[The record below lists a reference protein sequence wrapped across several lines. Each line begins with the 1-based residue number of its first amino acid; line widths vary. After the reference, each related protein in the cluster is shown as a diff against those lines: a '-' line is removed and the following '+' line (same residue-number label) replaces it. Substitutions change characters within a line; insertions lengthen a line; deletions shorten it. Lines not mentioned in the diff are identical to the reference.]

1 MKALPGKE
9 FCAAERPRVVHL
21 ADFSRPDVP
30 AAKGSWNI
38 KANSHHGGYFTLYRP
53 MNKTPLRLDEGEH
66 AAHALR
72 FIGRFTW
79 LRAAE
84 LGRLLYPGR
93 QHSRKYAEKNLRKLL
108 ELRFVVARPLPGKD
122 AGTAYVLATRGA
134 QFLNDWNAGAVA
146 YQYRSG
152 TDWGST
158 SGGVWTPPRSW
169 RHDLMATGVLA
180 CLREARDWGVFPEP
194 MLRHSVPSAEKHP
207 DGLLVVGQRAIWL
220 EVENAR
226 KSGRN
231 IEQLVRA
238 LARASL
244 RRPYTAFTEVLGDLA
259 PVSLGMVAI
268 NADAR
273 DERGRRLNH
282 LTRIESTLRKQTFN
296 PGTKVPLIVAWVA
309 LRGIGVDSVRL
320 EERVFD
326 ADTGHFT
333 ARVTSVG

>member
-9 FCAAERPRVVHL
+9 VCAANRPRVRHL
-21 ADFSRPDVP
+21 ADFRRPGIP
-30 AAKGSWNI
+30 AAAGGWNTE
-38 KANSHHGGYFTLYRP
+38 ANIRYGGGFALYPP

-79 LRAAE
+79 LRATE

-93 QHSRKYAEKNLRKLL
+93 PHSRKYAEKNLRKLL
-108 ELRFVVARPLPGKD
+108 ELRLVVARPLPGRD

-134 QFLNDWNAGAVA
+134 QFLNDWNAGAVG
-146 YQYRSG
+146 YTYRSG
-152 TDWGST
+152 TDWGGTADGIWS
-158 SGGVWTPPRSW
+158 PPRSW

-180 CLREARDWGVFPEP
+180 CLREERDWGVFPEP
-194 MLRHSVPSAEKHP
+194 MLRHYVPSAEKHP
-207 DGLLVVGQRAIWL
+207 DGLVVAGQRAIWL

-231 IEQLVRA
+231 IDQLVNA

-244 RRPYTAFTEVLGDLA
+244 RRPCSSFDAVLGHLV

-268 NADAR
+268 NAEAR

-282 LTRIESTLRKQTFN
+282 LTRVESALRKQTFS
-296 PGTKVPLIVAWVA
+296 PGTKLPLLVAWVT
-309 LRGIGVDSVRL
+309 LKGVGVDTVKL
-320 EERVFD
+320 AERVFD
-326 ADTGHFT
+326 ADVGHFLPE
-333 ARVTSVG
+333 

>member
-1 MKALPGKE
+1 
-9 FCAAERPRVVHL
+9 
-21 ADFSRPDVP
+21 
-30 AAKGSWNI
+30 
-38 KANSHHGGYFTLYRP
+38 

-79 LRAAE
+79 LRATE

-93 QHSRKYAEKNLRKLL
+93 PHSRKYAEKNLRKLL
-108 ELRFVVARPLPGKD
+108 ELRLVVARPLPGRD

-134 QFLNDWNAGAVA
+134 QFLNDWNAGAVG
-146 YQYRSG
+146 YTYRSG

-158 SGGVWTPPRSW
+158 ADGIWSPPRSW

-180 CLREARDWGVFPEP
+180 CLREERDWRVFPEP
-194 MLRHSVPSAEKHP
+194 MLRHYVPSAEKHP
-207 DGLLVVGQRAIWL
+207 DGLLVAGQRAIWL

-226 KSGRN
+226 KSGHN
-231 IEQLVRA
+231 IDELVRA

-244 RRPYTAFTEVLGDLA
+244 RRPCSSFETVLGHLV
-259 PVSLGMVAI
+259 PVTLGMVAI
-268 NADAR
+268 NAEAR

-282 LTRIESTLRKQTFN
+282 LTRVESALRKQTFS
-296 PGTKVPLIVAWVA
+296 PGTKLPLLVAWVT
-309 LRGIGVDSVRL
+309 LKGVGVDAVRL

-326 ADTGHFT
+326 ADAGHFL
-333 ARVTSVG
+333 SE